1 MSDETAPIEKRD
13 IPSLLLDVVESFSP
27 EAQQAAFRKA
37 RELSFDLNKGELP
50 FDETL
55 INLSQ
60 NRDVLRE
67 GIKAGKIPQL
77 PLKIQKALLSEAKKT
92 SIHLT
97 ALANGTDAVLQLEN
111 AVEDLTAT
119 VWESNLQLLSGEI
132 LGLQTKQNQLKALE
146 ASLRNL
152 TRRAEEFGV
161 IETRVGQSVTLIE
174 GIAQNSEAAGK
185 GIAESRSSAESL
197 VAAITD
203 LEQKALAS
211 SNSVQQYEKSVT
223 DSSASTK
230 LIAADVEAA
239 SNRSKQVL
247 TDLEALKIEYS
258 GIRDQ
263 ISAFKLAVEEEMKAN
278 VASQVL
284 NFSTLDAR
292 SKTEIETLQK
302 SIDENFQALSLSTT
316 TTVTSTIAL
325 LKAEAET
332 ITTTL
337 QAAEQLRQEKA
348 QNQLKTN
355 TDFFLKSATELE
367 ALYKSQ
373 ADKAVSRSEDT
384 ITTND
389 VEAKRLTVEL
399 DALESLIREKIQL
412 ATNYQLF
419 HSFQTRQLAIA
430 KGKMFWVWALA
441 ACVCVSIALSAWLI
455 LYLPYVKVFNVAF
468 YMKLSIS
475 LPIIFAITFCSLQYS
490 HERHLEEEYAFKSNI
505 SISLDPYRK
514 LVGDLIDSTNPEE
527 KAKYTA
533 FIISSIDKVFTSP
546 LSEPGAQNPSENATA
561 VEKILKALG
570 SVVDPVT
577 KILKK

>member
-1 MSDETAPIEKRD
+1 MSEEIVPIEKRD
-13 IPSLLLDVVESFSP
+13 IPALLLDVVESFSA
-27 EAQQAAFRKA
+27 EAQNAALRKA
-37 RELSFDLNKGELP
+37 KELGFDLSKGSIP

-67 GIKAGKIPQL
+67 AVKAGKIPQL
-77 PLKIQKALLSEAKKT
+77 PLKIQNALLSEAKKT
-92 SIHLT
+92 SSHLT
-97 ALANGTDAVLQLEN
+97 ALANGTDSILQLEN
-111 AVEDLTAT
+111 AVEELTAT

-132 LGLQTKQNQLKALE
+132 LGLQAKQNQLKALE

-152 TRRAEEFGV
+152 TRKAEEFG
-161 IETRVGQSVTLIE
+161 SVEARATESVSKIE
-174 GIAQNSEAAGK
+174 GFAKTSENANK
-185 GIAESRSSAESL
+185 RVVENSSAIENF
-197 VAAITD
+197 VATSKELEQRAITSW
-203 LEQKALAS
+203 AA
-211 SNSVQQYEKSVT
+211 VQQYEKTVT
-223 DSSASTK
+223 DSAASTK

-247 TDLEALKIEYS
+247 ADLEALRLEYS
-258 GIRDQ
+258 KIREQ
-263 ISAFKLAVEEEMKAN
+263 IAAFKSETEDSLKTAI
-278 VASQVL
+278 ASQSA
-284 NFSTLDAR
+284 NFSTLD
-292 SKTEIETLQK
+292 SKYQSDFAALQK
-302 SIDENFQALSLSTT
+302 ALNEGFEALSLTAQ
-316 TTVTSTIAL
+316 TTVT
-325 LKAEAET
+325 T
-332 ITTTL
+332 ITSSLKTEAAALAATV
-337 QAAEQLRQEKA
+337 QAAEEVRQEKA
-348 QNQLKTN
+348 QTQLKLNVDSFTTAASDLGN
-355 TDFFLKSATELE
+355 
-367 ALYKSQ
+367 LYKEQSDAAVAR
-373 ADKAVSRSEDT
+373 ADEMVTK
-384 ITTND
+384 ND
-389 VEAKRLTVEL
+389 AETKRLTVEL
-399 DALESLIREKIQL
+399 DRLEGFIREKIQL

-419 HSFQTRQLAIA
+419 HSVQTRQLAIA

-441 ACVCVSIALSAWLI
+441 ACVCASIALSAWLI
-455 LYLPYVKVFNVAF
+455 LYLPYVKIFNVAF

-546 LSEPGAQNPSENATA
+546 LSEPPASDSAENATA

-570 SVVDPVT
+570 NVVDPVT